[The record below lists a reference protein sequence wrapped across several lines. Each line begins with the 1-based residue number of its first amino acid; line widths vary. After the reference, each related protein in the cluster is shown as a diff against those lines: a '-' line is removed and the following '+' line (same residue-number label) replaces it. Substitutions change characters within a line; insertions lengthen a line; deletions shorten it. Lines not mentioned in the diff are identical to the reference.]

1 MIQETTHSIGE
12 KVLLVRESSQVGE
25 TTVRIMRMSDGLYF
39 NFISARFEPI
49 PLGGPEE
56 PFLAE
61 MTPVHNSGV
70 VSLELSTLPQMAGR
84 LLVEYFIDGTGPEEY
99 QMLLF
104 GSRGATVEPDTCRV
118 YGRVRDVSGK
128 PVPGQRVDVLMS
140 NGGYFPHKSGL
151 IATSQYALTDDSGY
165 FELKL
170 VHGLDVVIA
179 IPSIGFTQ
187 KGIVPPIN
195 SVEITGLMPRK

>member
-1 MIQETTHSIGE
+1 MIQETVHSIGE
-12 KVLLVRESSQVGE
+12 KVLLVRESSSDP
-25 TTVRIMRMSDGLYF
+25 TTIRLMRMSDGLYF
-39 NFISARFEPI
+39 NFVAARFEDI
-49 PLGGPEE
+49 PVGGSED
-56 PFLAE
+56 PFIQE
-61 MTPVHNSGV
+61 MTPVFNSGI
-70 VSLELSTLPQMAGR
+70 VSTELSTLPAMSGR
-84 LLVEYFIDGTGPEEY
+84 VLVEYYVDGIEDGF
-99 QMLLF
+99 QVMLF
-104 GSRGATVEPDTCRV
+104 GSSGAVVEPDTCRV
-118 YGRVRDVSGK
+118 YGRVLDVSGK

-151 IATSQYALTDDSGY
+151 VATSQYALTDSSGY

-195 SVEITGLMPRK
+195 SVEVTGIMPRK